1 MVNGKNRIHDSFY
14 TFRYDLAKANLKNH
28 MLDKTFNPNAFEE
41 ELYTESIKHFSPQ
54 NDASKTPYTIMMPPP
69 NVTGSLHLGHALTYT
84 LQDVLIRFKRSLS
97 FDTLWQPGTDHA
109 GIATQMVVERQLAE
123 ENIKRQDLGREKFL
137 EKVWEWKEYSGNTIV
152 NQQKRLRISTDWQR
166 SRFTMDEGLSKAVVE
181 VFVKLYKDGL
191 IYRDKR
197 LVNWDTK
204 MLTAVSDLEVVT
216 QDEKSSF
223 WYLRY
228 PLVDGSEH
236 IIVATTR
243 PETMFGDTAVA
254 VHPEDER
261 YKHLIGKQVRIPL
274 TDRVIPIIADEYCD
288 MEKGSGAVKI
298 TPAHDFNDFE
308 VGKRHNLERINIL
321 DKHGHLN
328 EFVPSSYQGLYFAK
342 ARKMAVQELE
352 EQGFIEKVEETVRPV
367 PYGER
372 SGVEIQPYLTDQWYV
387 DAKTLAEPA
396 LEVVKNGQVK
406 FVPQNYENTYFE
418 WLNNIQPWCI
428 SRQIWWGHQIPAWFA
443 PGGEVFVEA
452 SEEEAYKAAKTQ
464 LGENVTLT
472 RETDVLDTWFSS
484 ALWPFSTLGW
494 PENTPDLKRYYPT
507 DTLVTG
513 FDIIFF
519 WVARMIMMGLYFMKD
534 VPFKTI
540 YIHALVRDEKGQK
553 MSKSKGNIID
563 PLILM
568 DKYGSD
574 ALRFTLCALAA
585 PGRDIKLGESRVEG
599 YRNFCTKIW
608 NAARFLEMNEC
619 RYDANFKPD
628 STLHPINLWLAQHIE
643 TLKTNAINYLNEY
656 RFDLAAHEL
665 YQSFWYSFCDQYLE
679 ALKVL
684 KQADCSAES
693 GKMAMW
699 ALFEYLQLLQP
710 IMPSITSYLAK
721 YFGMHECL
729 TAAQM
734 STQSK
739 GFTCGNTQNLWQLI
753 DGIRSL
759 KGLLN
764 ISGGAQLS
772 AYMAA
777 TSQALQEFEP
787 FTDVLKFMARLT
799 ELKPWQANTAPANSL
814 PCVVGEYTLYLDFG
828 SALDANQAK
837 QILAQKSDALAKE
850 IDHLNKKLANEAYKS
865 AKPEAWAEDNNLLA
879 TKAAECEKLNSLI
892 SGM

>member
-1 MVNGKNRIHDSFY
+1 
-14 TFRYDLAKANLKNH
+14 
-28 MLDKTFNPNAFEE
+28 MLEKTFNPNSFED
-41 ELYTESIKHFSPQ
+41 ELYNASAPYFAPT
-54 NDASKTPYTIMMPPP
+54 NDESKTPYTIMMPPP

-84 LQDVLIRFKRSLS
+84 LQDVLIRFKRATS

-109 GIATQMVVERQLAE
+109 GIATQMVVERQLNE
-123 ENIKRQDLGREKFL
+123 QGIKRQDLGREKFL
-137 EKVWEWKEYSGNTIV
+137 EKVWGWKEYSGNTIV

-204 MLTAVSDLEVVT
+204 MLTAISDLEVVVKE
-216 QDEKSSF
+216 EKSDF
-223 WYLRY
+223 WYLKY
-228 PLVDGSEH
+228 PLADGSEN

-254 VHPEDER
+254 VHPDDER
-261 YKHLIGKQVRIPL
+261 YKHLIGKHVRIPL

-308 VGKRHNLERINIL
+308 VGKRHNLERINVL
-321 DKHGHLN
+321 DQHGHMN
-328 EFVPSSYQGLYFAK
+328 EIVPSNYQGMYFLK
-342 ARKMAVQELE
+342 ARKALVQALE
-352 EQGFIEKVEETVRPV
+352 EQGIIEKTEETIRPV

-372 SGVEIQPYLTDQWYV
+372 SDVEIQPYLTDQWYV

-396 LEVVKNGQVK
+396 LEVVKNGKVK
-406 FVPQNYENTYFE
+406 FIPQNYENTYFE

-428 SRQIWWGHQIPAWFA
+428 SRQIWWGHQIPAWFSDC
-443 PGGEVFVEA
+443 GEVFVA
-452 SEEEAYKAAKTQ
+452 TSENEAYKEARAK
-464 LGENVTLT
+464 LGDNVKLT

-484 ALWPFSTLGW
+484 ALWPFTTLGW
-494 PENTPDLKRYYPT
+494 PENNPDLKRYYPT

-519 WVARMIMMGLYFMKD
+519 WVARMVMMGLYFMKD
-534 VPFKTI
+534 VPFKTV

-574 ALRFTLCALAA
+574 ALRFTLAALAA

-608 NAARFLEMNEC
+608 NSARFLEMNEC
-619 RYDANFKPD
+619 VYDANFKTD
-628 STLHPINLWLAQHIE
+628 STLHPIDKWLVAHIDE
-643 TLKTNAINYLNEY
+643 VKKSYTAYLNDY
-656 RFDLAAHEL
+656 RFDLAANEL
-665 YQSFWYSFCDQYLE
+665 YQSFWYNFCDQYLE

-684 KQADCSAES
+684 VSGELAEQS
-693 GKMAMW
+693 KRTAMW
-699 ALFEYLQLLQP
+699 ALFEYLKLMHP

-729 TAAQM
+729 TNAKID
-734 STQSK
+734 STRTNISA
-739 GFTCGNTQNLWQLI
+739 TEVHTLWQLV
-753 DGIRSL
+753 DEVRSL

-764 ISGGAQLS
+764 LSGGLQLKGYII
-772 AYMAA
+772 ANNEAIDNFNKFFKN
-777 TSQALQEFEP
+777 TFQA
-787 FTDVLKFMARLT
+787 MARITDL
-799 ELKPWQANTAPANSL
+799 ELWKNSNSPANSL
-814 PCVVGEYTLYLDFG
+814 PCVVGDYTVYIDFG
-828 SALDANQAK
+828 SALDINQAK
-837 QILAQKSDALAKE
+837 QILEQKRDALTKE
-850 IDHLNKKLANEAYKS
+850 TEHLSKKLANEAYKN
-865 AKPEAWAEDNNLLA
+865 AKPEQWADDNALLNA
-879 TKAAECEKLNSLI
+879 KQTERAKLASLI
-892 SGM
+892 DAM